1 MTLLRPWRREAG
13 AGLMSFDKSVHLENH
28 NLPHSG
34 RGWKD
39 IEHTNMMPTPGPH
52 NFIYRWE
59 NWGPSLYIPFVA
71 NLRPHISGV
80 A

>member
-52 NFIYRWE
+52 ISFIDGKTGAQVCTSRLWQ
-59 NWGPSLYIPFVA
+59 I
-71 NLRPHISGV
+71 
-80 A
+80 